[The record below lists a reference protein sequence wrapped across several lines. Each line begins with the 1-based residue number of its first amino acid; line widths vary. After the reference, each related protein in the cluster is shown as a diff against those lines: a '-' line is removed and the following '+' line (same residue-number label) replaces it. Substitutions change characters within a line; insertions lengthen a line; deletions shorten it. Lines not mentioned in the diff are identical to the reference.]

1 MASMGE
7 GDFMEYHIVEP
18 GPINPNGPWRGY
30 FDFGDGRIAPCALTE
45 AERAQAIADSKR
57 RTRERLSTA
66 AASPHGPSGTPERN

>member
-7 GDFMEYHIVEP
+7 DDFEYHIVEP

-57 RTRERLSTA
+57 RTRERLATA

>member
-7 GDFMEYHIVEP
+7 GDFEYHIVEP

>member
-30 FDFGDGRIAPCALTE
+30 FDFGDGRITPCALTE

-57 RTRERLSTA
+57 RTRESPSTA
-66 AASPHGPSGTPERN
+66 AASPHESSGAPERN

>member
-1 MASMGE
+1 MASTGE
-7 GDFMEYHIVEP
+7 GDFEYHIVEP

-57 RTRERLSTA
+57 RTRERLATA

>member
-1 MASMGE
+1 MASTGE
-7 GDFMEYHIVEP
+7 GDFEYHIVEP

>member
-1 MASMGE
+1 MASTGE
-7 GDFMEYHIVEP
+7 GDFEYHIVEP

-57 RTRERLSTA
+57 LTRERLSTA

>member
-7 GDFMEYHIVEP
+7 GDFEYHIVEP

-30 FDFGDGRIAPCALTE
+30 FDFGDGRVAPCALTE
-45 AERAQAIADSKR
+45 AERVQAIADSKR